1 MTDVEFEI
9 TENVGSPVW
18 IHLVNTPNENN
29 IGMRIVCMEY
39 KIRTR
44 EACTYRD

>member
-9 TENVGSPVW
+9 TENVGSPEW
-18 IHLVNTPNENN
+18 IHLVNENN